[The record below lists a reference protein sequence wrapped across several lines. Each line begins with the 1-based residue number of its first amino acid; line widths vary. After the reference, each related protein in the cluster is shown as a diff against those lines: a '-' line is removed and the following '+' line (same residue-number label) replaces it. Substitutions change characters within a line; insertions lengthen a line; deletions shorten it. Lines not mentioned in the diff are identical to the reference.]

1 MRARWQGRMRCRGPS
16 MKFAKMLVASRFAAA
31 ATASFL
37 FATANSPVEAASGSC
52 GDAAELTVLPSPA
65 APWKGAPLRVMVVT
79 EKPLEG
85 VLTLIAPDGSVAAK
99 SSDRHGGAPYSWFA
113 EIAEPAAGTWHA
125 TLALDHATAECT
137 TITRDITVHASKPQP
152 LSTPVGGFWQ
162 VRNSWNST
170 TESLFSA
177 WIEKLFDAPPD
188 QDLSW
193 KAWQEVLRDRSR
205 NFLFNHLGRNQD
217 NAATGLRPDFPDFV
231 YFLRAY
237 FHFKMGLPFL

>member
-1 MRARWQGRMRCRGPS
+1 MIPPIRLSCNPVPLAGPNAVRGS
-16 MKFAKMLVASRFAAA
+16 SRKVVKMLLASRFAAA
-31 ATASFL
+31 ATALFL
-37 FATANSPVEAASGSC
+37 FSTVDSSAASGIC
-52 GDAAELTVLPSPA
+52 EDAAELSVLPSPF

-85 VLTLIAPDGSVAAK
+85 VLSLIAPDGSVAAK

-113 EIAEPAAGTWHA
+113 EVAQPAAGTWHA
-125 TLALDHATAECT
+125 TLALDHAAAECH
-137 TITRDITVHASKPQP
+137 TITRDITVSASKPQP
-152 LSTPVGGFWQ
+152 LARPSGSFWQ

-193 KAWQEVLRDRSR
+193 KVWHEVLNDRSR
-205 NFLFNHLGRNQD
+205 NFQ
-217 NAATGLRPDFPDFV
+217 
-231 YFLRAY
+231 
-237 FHFKMGLPFL
+237 